1 MKLFN
6 RIRANWKAMTP
17 SEKFYAVLKTITSI
31 VVVGGTAYCVHT
43 VRESRD
49 LIDFAVSKVGEGVDV
64 EVSNELVQAAIK
76 QSAEQQVKRVV
87 IAAAAQ
93 ANMDIS
99 EKTTTEVKRAVTDSY
114 DKIMGEVSDRV
125 AKECEKVNRSDILDD
140 VRKSATNKLVEKLD
154 GNLDAITDEYTKN
167 LNNMGKVYEA
177 LATKL
182 ERKA

>member
-1 MKLFN
+1 MKIIDK
-6 RIRANWKAMTP
+6 IRANWKAMTTA
-17 SEKFYAVLKTITSI
+17 EKFSLILKTITSVAMI
-31 VVVGGTAYCVHT
+31 GSAAYCIHE
-43 VRESRD
+43 VRESHD
-49 LIDFAVSKVGEGVDV
+49 LVNFAVSKVGDNVEV
-64 EVSNELVQAAIK
+64 EVSNELIQAAIQ

-99 EKTTTEVKRAVTDSY
+99 EKTATEVKRAVTDSY
-114 DKIMGEVSDRV
+114 DKIMDEVSGRV
-125 AKECEKVNRSDILDD
+125 SKECDKINHSDILAD

-154 GNLDAITDEYTKN
+154 GNLDTITDEYTKN

-177 LATKL
+177 LASKL